1 MTLLTRLGRDL
12 PESATCALA
21 KSPPSVDVVL
31 RLGLSILSRVVN
43 AVVPYFRWTQY
54 RCSAPT
60 KQNVSIV
67 RCHWNGH
74 PCGGSPCSWLCCT
87 FGWLFRS
94 VTKACE
100 TYYPH
105 PVNVAPV
112 RSASSVAGPREFLAD
127 PAPNMA
133 WPKLGGSSATT
144 SPPPATAAC
153 ASVLLNPPLP
163 LPLPPSPPPLAST
176 LSGPSVNPPKLDLD
190 QLRRQARDVARDGAD
205 SRALLPLPMMA
216 KEAQKQDMEKLFDKA
231 LKRPDCKEVYSDL
244 GLLVVVPLLRDAAKG
259 SGCKW

>member
-12 PESATCALA
+12 PESAKCALA

-74 PCGGSPCSWLCCT
+74 PCGGSPCSWVGINT
-87 FGWLFRS
+87 FRAIGQPA
-94 VTKACE
+94 K
-100 TYYPH
+100 
-105 PVNVAPV
+105 VN
-112 RSASSVAGPREFLAD
+112 
-127 PAPNMA
+127 
-133 WPKLGGSSATT
+133 
-144 SPPPATAAC
+144 
-153 ASVLLNPPLP
+153 
-163 LPLPPSPPPLAST
+163 
-176 LSGPSVNPPKLDLD
+176 LD

-231 LKRPDCKEVYSDL
+231 LKQPDCKEVYSDL